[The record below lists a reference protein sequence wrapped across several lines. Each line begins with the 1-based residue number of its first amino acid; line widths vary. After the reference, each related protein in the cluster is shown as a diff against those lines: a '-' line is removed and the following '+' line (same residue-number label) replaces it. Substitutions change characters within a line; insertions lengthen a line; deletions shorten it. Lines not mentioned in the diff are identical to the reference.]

1 MKRERE
7 KHITRLH
14 IILFFLVLIIGLSV
28 FFIVRNQLNN
38 RTDKYKKFESDIVTA
53 SKIYYKL
60 KEMKIKDGYEKRI
73 NIKAINNEGLIQ
85 NELINK
91 CKGYVIMSSEK
102 DIYTDKYEIEHRAYI
117 KCGKNG
123 RDYTTVNYFEE

>member
-14 IILFFLVLIIGLSV
+14 IILFFLVLIIGLTT
-28 FFIVRNQLNN
+28 FFIVRGKLNN
-38 RTDKYKKFESDIVTA
+38 RTDKYKKFEKDIVTS

-60 KEMKIKDGYEKRI
+60 KKIKVKDGYEKRV
-73 NIKAINNEGLIQ
+73 NIKKIAKEGLIQ
-85 NELINK
+85 NELIDE
-91 CKGYVIMSSEK
+91 CKGYVIMSSER
-102 DIYTDKYEIEHRAYI
+102 DLYTDEYAIEYRAYI

-123 RDYTTVNYFEE
+123 RNYTTINYFEE

>member
-14 IILFFLVLIIGLSV
+14 IILFFLIIIIGLTTYFVVKNKLS
-28 FFIVRNQLNN
+28 N
-38 RTDKYKKFESDIVTA
+38 RVEKYKKFESDIVTA
-53 SKIYYKL
+53 SKIYYRL
-60 KEMKIKDGYEKRI
+60 KKMDIEDGYEVRVNI
-73 NIKAINNEGLIQ
+73 NSINKEGLIQ

-91 CKGYVIMSSEK
+91 CKGYVLMSSER
-102 DIYTDKYEIEHRAYI
+102 DIYSDKYSVEHRAYI

-123 RDYTTVNYFEE
+123 RDYTSINYFEE

>member
-14 IILFFLVLIIGLSV
+14 IILFFLVITIGLTT
-28 FFIVRNQLNN
+28 FFIVRHKINN
-38 RTDKYKKFESDIVTA
+38 SVDKYKKFEKDLVTA

-60 KEMKIKDGYEKRI
+60 KEIEIDDGYEKRV
-73 NIKAINNEGLIQ
+73 NIKTINNEGLIQ

-91 CKGYVIMSSEK
+91 CKGYVIMSSER
-102 DIYTDKYEIEHRAYI
+102 DIYTDEYEIEHRAYI
-117 KCGKNG
+117 KCGKN
-123 RDYTTVNYFEE
+123 YTTVNYFEE